1 MLRSDRQTPAP
12 EGRQELQWSQ
22 AGQRALAPEW
32 QTSADEASESGAG
45 VQLGG
50 RDDSSR
56 PVAEMIRLV
65 GLQILMTLLVV
76 TFLVPTFWMVSSSL
90 KVSTEVFAHP
100 IVWIPKEFYWK
111 NYVKAFELLPL
122 TTFIANTLI
131 IVFFAVA
138 GTVISSALVAYSF
151 ARISWPGRNFWF
163 GLLLATMMLPDVVT
177 LVPRFLIFKN
187 LKWIDTWLPLIV
199 PYWGGIGAIYV
210 FLMRQFFRGIPME
223 LEDAAEIDGANRLRV
238 LVQILL
244 PLSKPVIATV
254 AVFALI
260 QHYNDFMNP
269 LIYINSMD
277 KWPLALGIRAYNDSY
292 AKNWE
297 VVFAAST
304 VMLTP
309 MVVIFI
315 VAQRYFVQGIAMTGF
330 GGR

>member
-1 MLRSDRQTPAP
+1 MVA
-12 EGRQELQWSQ
+12 LQ
-22 AGQRALAPEW
+22 LF
-32 QTSADEASESGAG
+32 
-45 VQLGG
+45 
-50 RDDSSR
+50 
-56 PVAEMIRLV
+56 
-65 GLQILMTLLVV
+65 MTLLVV
-76 TFLVPTFWMVSSSL
+76 TFLVPTFWMISSSL

-100 IVWIPKEFYWK
+100 IVWLPQDPHWN
-111 NYVKAFELLPL
+111 NYVKAFQLLPL
-122 TTFIANTLI
+122 TKFIVNTLI
-131 IVFFAVA
+131 IVLFAVV
-138 GTVISSALVAYSF
+138 GTVVSSALVAYSF
-151 ARISWPGRNFWF
+151 AHISWPGRNFWF

-199 PYWGGIGAIYV
+199 PYWAGIGAIYV

-223 LEDAAEIDGANRLRV
+223 LEDAAEIDGANRIRV
-238 LVQILL
+238 LIQILL

-254 AVFALI
+254 AVFALL

>member
-1 MLRSDRQTPAP
+1 MTSDRQTQAP
-12 EGRQELQWSQ
+12 EARQNPQWAQ
-22 AGQRALAPEW
+22 AGQQALTPDW
-32 QTSADEASESGAG
+32 QTGTGAQLRPRGDSTRTLVEG
-45 VQLGG
+45 VRLGALQLF
-50 RDDSSR
+50 
-56 PVAEMIRLV
+56 
-65 GLQILMTLLVV
+65 MTLLVV
-76 TFLVPTFWMVSSSL
+76 TFLVPTFWMLSSSL

-100 IVWIPKEFYWK
+100 IVWLPKDPHWN
-111 NYVKAFELLPL
+111 NYVKAFSLLPL
-122 TTFIANTLI
+122 TTFIINTMI
-131 IVFFAVA
+131 IVIFAVA
-138 GTVISSALVAYSF
+138 GTVVSSALVAYSF
-151 ARISWPGRNFWF
+151 ARIRWPGRDFWF
-163 GLLLATMMLPDVVT
+163 SLLLATMMLPDIVT

-187 LKWIDTWLPLIV
+187 LLWIDTWLPLIV

-210 FLMRQFFRGIPME
+210 FLMRQFFRGIPLE

-304 VMLTP
+304 VMLAP

-315 VAQRYFVQGIAMTGF
+315 IAQRYFVQGIAMTGF

>member
-1 MLRSDRQTPAP
+1 M
-12 EGRQELQWSQ
+12 
-22 AGQRALAPEW
+22 
-32 QTSADEASESGAG
+32 
-45 VQLGG
+45 
-50 RDDSSR
+50 
-56 PVAEMIRLV
+56 
-65 GLQILMTLLVV
+65 
-76 TFLVPTFWMVSSSL
+76 
-90 KVSTEVFAHP
+90 
-100 IVWIPKEFYWK
+100 
-111 NYVKAFELLPL
+111 
-122 TTFIANTLI
+122 
-131 IVFFAVA
+131 
-138 GTVISSALVAYSF
+138 GTVVSSALVAYSF

-163 GLLLATMMLPDVVT
+163 ALLLATMMLPDVVT
-177 LVPRFLIFKN
+177 LDTPFPDIQKPEMDRHMAAADRALLGGHRRNLRLSHAPVLSRHPDGNWKTRPRS
-187 LKWIDTWLPLIV
+187 TAP
-199 PYWGGIGAIYV
+199 
-210 FLMRQFFRGIPME
+210 
-223 LEDAAEIDGANRLRV
+223 AASAS

-254 AVFALI
+254 AVFALL

-309 MVVIFI
+309 MVAIFI

>member
-1 MLRSDRQTPAP
+1 MTSDRQTQSA
-12 EGRQELQWSQ
+12 EGRQNPQWAQ
-22 AGQRALAPEW
+22 AGQQALTPDW
-32 QTSADEASESGAG
+32 QTSTAGTGA
-45 VQLGG
+45 QLRPRG
-50 RDDSSR
+50 DSTR
-56 PVAEMIRLV
+56 TQAEVVRL
-65 GLQILMTLLVV
+65 GALQLFMTLLVV
-76 TFLVPTFWMVSSSL
+76 TFLVPTFWMLSSSL

-100 IVWIPKEFYWK
+100 IVWLPKDPHWN
-111 NYVKAFELLPL
+111 NYVKAFSLLPL
-122 TTFIANTLI
+122 TTFIINTMI
-131 IVFFAVA
+131 IVIFAVA
-138 GTVISSALVAYSF
+138 GTVVSSALVAYSF
-151 ARISWPGRNFWF
+151 ARISWPGRDFWF
-163 GLLLATMMLPDVVT
+163 SLLLATMMLPDIVT

-187 LKWIDTWLPLIV
+187 LQWIDTWLPLIV

-210 FLMRQFFRGIPME
+210 FLMRQFFRGIPLE

-309 MVVIFI
+309 QWSPFSSSPS
-315 VAQRYFVQGIAMTGF
+315 ATSSRASP
-330 GGR
+330 

>member
-1 MLRSDRQTPAP
+1 MRSDKP
-12 EGRQELQWSQ
+12 SQ
-22 AGQRALAPEW
+22 AAG
-32 QTSADEASESGAG
+32 SGAATQ
-45 VQLGG
+45 VQRRG
-50 RDDSSR
+50 DSSR
-56 PVAEMIRLV
+56 SFSETLGLSALQLFMTFLV
-65 GLQILMTLLVV
+65 F
-76 TFLVPTFWMVSSSL
+76 TFLVPTLWMLSSSL

-100 IVWIPKEFYWK
+100 IVWLPQDPHWN
-111 NYVKAFELLPL
+111 NYVKAFSLLPL
-122 TTFIANTLI
+122 MTFMANTLI
-131 IVFFAVA
+131 IVFFAVL

-151 ARISWPGRNFWF
+151 ARIRWPGRRFWF
-163 GLLLATMMLPDVVT
+163 GLLLATMMLPDIVT
-177 LVPRFLIFKN
+177 LVPRFLIFTN
-187 LKWIDTWLPLIV
+187 LNWIDTWLPLIV

-210 FLMRQFFRGIPME
+210 FLMRQFFLGIPTE
-223 LEDAAEIDGANRLRV
+223 LEDAAEIDGANRIRV
-238 LVQILL
+238 LLQILL

-254 AVFALI
+254 AVFALL

-292 AKNWE
+292 TKNWE

-309 MVVIFI
+309 MVAIFI

>member
-1 MLRSDRQTPAP
+1 MRSDRQAQM
-12 EGRQELQWSQ
+12 GAQASRQQET
-22 AGQRALAPEW
+22 GQQALAPELQSSAAEL
-32 QTSADEASESGAG
+32 QTGGAG
-45 VQLGG
+45 VQVG
-50 RDDSSR
+50 RRSDTS
-56 PVAEMIRLV
+56 PPLAETIRLAA
-65 GLQILMTLLVV
+65 LQIFMTLLVV
-76 TFLVPTFWMVSSSL
+76 TFLVPTLWMVSSSL

-100 IVWIPKEFYWK
+100 IVWLPKDPHWK

-122 TTFIANTLI
+122 TSFIVNTLI

-151 ARISWPGRNFWF
+151 ARINWPGRNFWF

-210 FLMRQFFRGIPME
+210 FLMRQFFRAIPME

-309 MVVIFI
+309 MVAIFI